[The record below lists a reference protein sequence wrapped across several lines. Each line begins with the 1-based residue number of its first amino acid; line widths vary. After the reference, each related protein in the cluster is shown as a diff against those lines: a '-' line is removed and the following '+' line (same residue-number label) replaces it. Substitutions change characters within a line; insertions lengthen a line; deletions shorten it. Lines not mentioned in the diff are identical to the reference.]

1 MFAQVD
7 VPGVPLAAAAQ
18 AALERAIGRLPI
30 PKLMS
35 YQLADGATTVHFV
48 RPAHSLIALHGRDIL
63 PLSALGLKAGRATLG
78 HRFQGRAEL
87 NVGSAGEYADTL
99 LGGNVMAD
107 FAARRA
113 AILAQLRDKAGALG
127 LGLGPEEPVQTLLDE
142 VTALVEMPTVYAG
155 EFETEFLA
163 VPQECLILTMRA
175 NQKYFPL
182 FDAAGKLANR
192 FLIVSNMRL
201 DDARNIIEGNQ
212 RVVRP
217 RLADA
222 RFFFETDKKTRL
234 AERVAQLGS
243 VTYHNKF
250 GSQLARVQRLEL
262 LAEFIAARIGA
273 DVELARQAAH
283 LAKADLVTGM
293 VGEFP
298 ELQGLMGGYY
308 AAHDGA
314 KPGVVRA
321 LQEQYR
327 LRASEATDA
336 DALVSIALY
345 LADRT
350 EALTGLFGI
359 GTVPSGD
366 KDPFGLRRA
375 ALGLISVFEA
385 LGRAPAGGSAKPLAL
400 RELLDFAAGT
410 FAPGL
415 LAAKGLAD
423 LEDFIYERYR
433 NQLASQYPRSA
444 VDAVIALKPPLDEV
458 IARVAAVVEFQ
469 SLPEAEA
476 LAAANKRIRNILK
489 KSDAASAGLRPD
501 LLVEPA
507 ERALNASIDGLQPQV
522 EAAFGRR
529 EYTAALKALAAARAS
544 VDTFFE
550 QVMVNAEDA
559 AVRANRLA
567 LLSRLDALMNRVA
580 DISRLAA

>member
-1 MFAQVD
+1 
-7 VPGVPLAAAAQ
+7 
-18 AALERAIGRLPI
+18 
-30 PKLMS
+30 
-35 YQLADGATTVHFV
+35 
-48 RPAHSLIALHGRDIL
+48 
-63 PLSALGLKAGRATLG
+63 
-78 HRFQGRAEL
+78 
-87 NVGSAGEYADTL
+87 
-99 LGGNVMAD
+99 
-107 FAARRA
+107 
-113 AILAQLRDKAGALG
+113 
-127 LGLGPEEPVQTLLDE
+127 
-142 VTALVEMPTVYAG
+142 
-155 EFETEFLA
+155 
-163 VPQECLILTMRA
+163 
-175 NQKYFPL
+175 
-182 FDAAGKLANR
+182 
-192 FLIVSNMRL
+192 
-201 DDARNIIEGNQ
+201 
-212 RVVRP
+212 
-217 RLADA
+217 
-222 RFFFETDKKTRL
+222 
-234 AERVAQLGS
+234 
-243 VTYHNKF
+243 
-250 GSQLARVQRLEL
+250 
-262 LAEFIAARIGA
+262 
-273 DVELARQAAH
+273 
-283 LAKADLVTGM
+283 
-293 VGEFP
+293 
-298 ELQGLMGGYY
+298 
-308 AAHDGA
+308 
-314 KPGVVRA
+314 VVRA

-327 LRASEATDA
+327 LRAAEATDP

-345 LADRT
+345 LADRA

-385 LGRAPAGGSAKPLAL
+385 LGRAAANTAGTKPLAL

-410 FAPGL
+410 FASGL
-415 LAAKGLAD
+415 LQAKGLAD

-458 IARVAAVVEFQ
+458 VARVAAVVEFQ

-489 KSDAASAGLRPD
+489 KSDAASAGLRGD

-567 LLSRLDALMNRVA
+567 LLARLDALMNRVA